1 MANEFYILLDGEIG
15 IFTLRLDESM
25 TRELAVVN
33 QIRNAVKQGNLQA
46 ENISV
51 QLAKVKLGTLTA
63 EEQKFVNNIRQ
74 LDDTKVLYTATY
86 LQEKLGDLSYD
97 MLYNELFYNSV
108 PKVKPAR
115 YFEIRE
121 NQRSP

>member
-25 TRELAVVN
+25 TRELAILN

-51 QLAKVKLGTLTA
+51 QLAKEKLGTLTA

-74 LDDTKVLYTATY
+74 LDDTKVQYTATY

-108 PKVKPAR
+108 PQVKPAR
-115 YFEIRE
+115 NFEIRE